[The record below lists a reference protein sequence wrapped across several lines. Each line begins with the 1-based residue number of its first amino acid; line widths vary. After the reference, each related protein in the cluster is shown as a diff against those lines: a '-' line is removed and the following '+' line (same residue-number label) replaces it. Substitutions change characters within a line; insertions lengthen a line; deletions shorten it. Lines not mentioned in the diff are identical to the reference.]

1 MNIYKI
7 IGWTDWDG
15 DDYPVNKGSVAA
27 DLAVIECIRKN
38 GYAFGGDSHQ
48 NKEGCCPVLNDG
60 TKVRYSMRGWGS
72 IMASALDIDDSD
84 GYAYMEWYMD
94 SWTRTGM
101 AGVDCP
107 PRELVYPPKG
117 VDKTQLNKDLCTK
130 LVHEMRL
137 ADEPFDMI
145 VSGKKTIEVRL
156 YDEKRRELS
165 VGDIII
171 FYRKSH
177 ITDMCA
183 VTVVGLRHYDNFLK
197 LFMAESLTDT
207 GCIEMTAEQ
216 AAQSMYKYYTPDQ
229 EEMAGVLA
237 IEIKLIEEQRM

>member
-1 MNIYKI
+1 MNIYNV
-7 IGWTDWDG
+7 IGWTGWDG
-15 DDYPVNKGSVAA
+15 NDYPVNKGSVAA

-48 NKEGCCPVLNDG
+48 NRKGCCPVLNDG

-72 IMASALDIDDSD
+72 IMASALNIDDPE

-94 SWTRTGM
+94 SWTRTGLV
-101 AGVDCP
+101 GIDCP
-107 PRELVYPPKG
+107 SRELVYPPKG
-117 VDKTQLNKDLCTK
+117 VDKSVLCTK
-130 LVHEMRL
+130 PVHEMRL

-156 YDEKRRELS
+156 NDEKRREIFA
-165 VGDIII
+165 GDIII

-183 VTVVGLRHYDNFLK
+183 VTVVGLRRYDNFLQ
-197 LFMAESLTDT
+197 LFSAEWLADT
-207 GCIEMTAEQ
+207 GCVDMTAEH
-216 AAQSMYKYYTPDQ
+216 AAQSMYKYYSPEQ
-229 EEMAGVLA
+229 EERDGVLA
-237 IEIKLIEEQRM
+237 IEIRLIEEQ

>member
-1 MNIYKI
+1 MNIYKV

-15 DDYPVNKGSVAA
+15 NDYPVNKGSVAT

-48 NKEGCCPVLNDG
+48 NRKGCCPVLNDG
-60 TKVRYSMRGWGS
+60 AKVRYSMRGWGS

-94 SWTRTGM
+94 AWTRTGM
-101 AGVDCP
+101 VGVDCP

-117 VDKTQLNKDLCTK
+117 VDKTKLNKDLCTK
-130 LVHEMRL
+130 PVHEMRL
-137 ADEPFDMI
+137 ADKPFDMM
-145 VSGKKTIEVRL
+145 VSGKKAVEVRL
-156 YDEKRRELS
+156 NDEKRRKIS

-171 FYRKSH
+171 FYRKSCLA
-177 ITDMCA
+177 DMCA
-183 VTVVGLRHYDNFLK
+183 VTVVGLRDYKNFSE
-197 LFMAESLTDT
+197 LFSTERLADT

-216 AAQSMYKYYTPDQ
+216 AAQSMYKYYSPEQ
-229 EEMAGVLA
+229 EERDGILA
-237 IEIKLIEEQRM
+237 IEIRLIEEQ

>member
-1 MNIYKI
+1 MNIYKV

-48 NKEGCCPVLNDG
+48 NRKGCCPVLNDG

-94 SWTRTGM
+94 AWTRTGM
-101 AGVDCP
+101 VGVDCP
-107 PRELVYPPKG
+107 SRELVYPPKG

-130 LVHEMRL
+130 PVHEMRL
-137 ADEPFDMI
+137 SDEPFDMM
-145 VSGKKTIEVRL
+145 VSDKKVVEVRL
-156 YDEKRRELS
+156 NDEKRREIS

-171 FYRKSH
+171 FYRKSCLA
-177 ITDMCA
+177 DMCA
-183 VTVVGLRHYDNFLK
+183 VTVVGLRRYDNFLQ
-197 LFMAESLTDT
+197 LFSSERLADT
-207 GCIEMTAEQ
+207 GCMDMTVKQ
-216 AAQSMYKYYTPDQ
+216 AAQSMYKYYSPEQ
-229 EEMAGVLA
+229 EERNGVLA
-237 IEIKLIEEQRM
+237 IEIKPIEG